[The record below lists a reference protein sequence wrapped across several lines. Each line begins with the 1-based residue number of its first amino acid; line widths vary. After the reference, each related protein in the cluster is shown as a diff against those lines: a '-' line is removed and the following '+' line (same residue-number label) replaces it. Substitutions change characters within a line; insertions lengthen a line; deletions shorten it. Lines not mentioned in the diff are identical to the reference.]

1 IRDRNVTGV
10 QTCALPIYQI
20 AYSDMETR
28 YREIYDQLAE
38 IDKGQSAIVVALAN
52 LRQRERDARD
62 DLYMFELDLR
72 NIKRSV
78 EIHHLP
84 GLTNEYLDYF
94 FDTSDRIDQLSES
107 LNRVK
112 LDMVEIENL
121 TDQIAKAIEYLDDET
136 EKQVRAAQLTES
148 AIQYANRYRP
158 QHPELNAVIER
169 SYY

>member
-1 IRDRNVTGV
+1 EYADQIERQKDVLKTTDD
-10 QTCALPIYQI
+10 QLAEHQI

-28 YREIYDQLAE
+28 HREIYDQLAE
-38 IDKGQSAIVVALAN
+38 IDKGQSAMVVALAN

-84 GLTNEYLDYF
+84 ALTNEYLDYF

-112 LDMVEIENL
+112 LDM
-121 TDQIAKAIEYLDDET
+121 
-136 EKQVRAAQLTES
+136 
-148 AIQYANRYRP
+148 
-158 QHPELNAVIER
+158 
-169 SYY
+169 